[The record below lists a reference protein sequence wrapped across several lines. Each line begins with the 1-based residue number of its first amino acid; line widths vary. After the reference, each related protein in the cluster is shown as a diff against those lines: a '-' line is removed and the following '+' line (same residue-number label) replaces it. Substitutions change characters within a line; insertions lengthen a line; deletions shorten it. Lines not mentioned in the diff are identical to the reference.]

1 MNITDICNM
10 ALGQVA
16 QETIA
21 STDES
26 SESAR
31 QCRMYYDITRES
43 LLSSFRWGFAERNA
57 KLSLLDT
64 TIPKWE
70 YAYAYPNTCLIIHQV
85 YNKEKGPVDESLKDD
100 KYNEYELLT
109 VNETQKVIGTDIE
122 QAWASYTS
130 NVRNA
135 EAFSPFFIEALAHL
149 LASKL
154 AIPLAGS
161 QSLMQQEYQLY
172 QAAIQQALY
181 ASAIE
186 THHKPHYPTAY
197 FDARR

>member
-21 STDES
+21 NVDEQ

-31 QCRMYYDITRES
+31 QCRMYYDITRKN
-43 LLSSFRWGFAERNA
+43 LLSTFRWGFAERNA
-57 KLSLLDT
+57 RLALVDT
-64 TIPKWE
+64 TIPKWA
-70 YAYAYPNTCLIIHQV
+70 YAYAYPNECLAIHQV
-85 YNKEKGPVDESLKDD
+85 FNKERGPVDEAFKDD
-100 KYNEYELLT
+100 RYNEYEILT
-109 VNETQKVIGTDIE
+109 INDTMKVIGTDIDL
-122 QAWASYTS
+122 AWASYTAD
-130 NVRNA
+130 VKNA
-135 EAFSPFFIEALAHL
+135 EAFSSFFCEALAHN

-161 QSLMQQEYQLY
+161 QSLIQQEYQLY
-172 QAAIQQALY
+172 QAAIAQAMN

-186 THHKPHYPTAY
+186 THHKPHYPTHY
-197 FDARR
+197 FDSRR